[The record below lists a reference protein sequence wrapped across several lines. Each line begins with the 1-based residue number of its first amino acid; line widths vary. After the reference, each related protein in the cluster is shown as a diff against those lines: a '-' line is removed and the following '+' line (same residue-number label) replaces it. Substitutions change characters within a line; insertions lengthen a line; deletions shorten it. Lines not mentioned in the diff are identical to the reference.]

1 MFIKPDFMERKQP
14 MKRIGIAIL
23 LLACMFLMQGKPFAQ
38 SLIVENQPATG
49 WVTDAP
55 ADPNDGGSG
64 TETPE

>member
-1 MFIKPDFMERKQP
+1 